1 MIRSNLDVGK
11 PRVAVLEVDSAGDAL
26 KVDVLDD
33 VDELVDAPL
42 AAIVKN
48 GFISKFYLKLSY
60 PCEKCWPSGYVGQS
74 ALV

>member
-42 AAIVKN
+42 ATIEKN
-48 GFISKFYLKLSY
+48 GFIRIILLEAFIPL
-60 PCEKCWPSGYVGQS
+60 
-74 ALV
+74 